1 MAEHLD
7 VIIVGAGL
15 SGIGAAVH
23 LKRDCPSKT
32 FTILEARDVIGG
44 TWDLFR
50 YPGIRSDSDMFTLGY
65 AFKPWRD
72 EKAIADGPSILAYV
86 KETATENGLEA
97 AIRFRHRVV
106 SASWSTPDARWT
118 IEIDVTDGEST
129 SRKTMTCGFFYVC
142 AGYYDYAGGYTP
154 SFPGCDRFE
163 GKVVHPQNWTKDIE
177 YQGKR
182 VIVIGSGATAVT
194 LVPELA
200 KKASHVTM
208 LQRSPTYVFSRPAED
223 KVANWMRDRMPA
235 HLAYGITRWKNVAL
249 GMLLYQMS
257 RRRPDKVKAWL
268 RSMTKSSVGDAVD
281 VDKHFNPR
289 YNPWDQRMCL
299 IPDGDLWDVL
309 KDGRASIV
317 TDTIETFTE
326 KGIKLTSGEEL
337 EADLIVTATGLKL
350 QFLGAAKVFVDGK
363 LVDTSSTMNYKGS
376 MFSDIP
382 NMVCTFGYTNAS
394 WTLKADLV
402 ANFVCRL
409 LNFMDKRSYRQAVPR
424 RMDPKLREEPFV
436 DFSSGYVQRA
446 VSELP
451 KQGSKMPWK
460 LYQNYALD
468 ILMLRLAAIDDGTLQ
483 FS

>member
-1 MAEHLD
+1 MTHFD
-7 VIIVGAGL
+7 VILVGAGL

-23 LKRDCPSKT
+23 LKRACPGKT
-32 FTILEARDVIGG
+32 FTIFESRSAIGG

-65 AFKPWRD
+65 SFKPWRE
-72 EKAIADGPSILAYV
+72 EKAIADGPSILRYV
-86 KETATENGLEA
+86 KETATENGLDA
-97 AIRFRHRVV
+97 SIRFRHRVV
-106 SASWSTPDARWT
+106 SASWSTPNARWT
-118 IEIDVTDGEST
+118 IEVDVTTDDGGTRRET
-129 SRKTMTCGFFYVC
+129 FTCGFFYVC
-142 AGYYDYAGGYTP
+142 AGYYDYEKGFTP
-154 SFPGCDRFE
+154 AFPGCDRF
-163 GKVVHPQNWTKDIE
+163 GGRIVHPQLWTDDIE
-177 YQGKR
+177 YEGKK

-200 KKASHVTM
+200 KKAAHVTM

-223 KVANWMRDRMPA
+223 KTANWMRDRFPA

-249 GMLLYQMS
+249 GMLFFQMS
-257 RRRPDKVKAWL
+257 RRRPEKMKAWL
-268 RSMTKSSVGDAVD
+268 RKMVRDGVGPAVD

-289 YNPWDQRMCL
+289 YNPWDQRVCL
-299 IPDGDLWDVL
+299 IPDGDLWEVL
-309 KDGRASIV
+309 KSGRAAIV

-326 KGIKLTSGEEL
+326 RGIKLTSGEEL
-337 EADLIVTATGLKL
+337 DADLIVTATGLKL
-350 QFLGAAKVFVDGK
+350 QFMGAATVVVDGQ
-363 LVDTSSTMNYKGS
+363 SIHPSNTMNYKGS

-402 ANFVCRL
+402 ADFVCRL
-409 LNFMDKRSYRQAVPR
+409 LQYMDKRGYKQCVPR
-424 RMDPKLREEPFV
+424 RLDPSVHEEPFV

-446 VSELP
+446 LGELP

-468 ILMLRLAAIDDGTLQ
+468 ILMLRLASVDDGTLR

>member
-1 MAEHLD
+1 MTEHKD

-23 LKRDCPSKT
+23 LKRACPNKT
-32 FTILEARDVIGG
+32 FAILEARDVIGG

-65 AFKPWRD
+65 SFKPWRA

-86 KETATENGLEA
+86 KETAKENGLEET
-97 AIRFRHRVV
+97 IRFRHRVV
-106 SASWSTPDARWT
+106 SASWSTKDARWT
-118 IEIDVTDGEST
+118 IEIDVTEDGATRRES
-129 SRKTMTCGFFYVC
+129 MTCGFFYVC

-154 SFPGCDRFE
+154 SFPGWDRFQ
-163 GKVVHPQNWTKDIE
+163 GRIVHPQNWTEDIE
-177 YQGKR
+177 YRGKK

-200 KKASHVTM
+200 KEAAHVTM
-208 LQRSPTYVFSRPAED
+208 LQRSPTYVFSRPAQD
-223 KVANWMRDRMPA
+223 KMANWMRDVLPA
-235 HLAYGITRWKNVAL
+235 HVAYGITRWKNVAL

-257 RRRPDKVKAWL
+257 RRRPDKVRAWL
-268 RSMTKSSVGDAVD
+268 RGMTKSAVGDAVD
-281 VDKHFNPR
+281 VDEHFNPR

-309 KDGRASIV
+309 KGGRASVV

-326 KGIKLTSGEEL
+326 KGVALTSGREL

-363 LVDTSSTMNYKGS
+363 QVEPSNTMNYKGS

-402 ANFVCRL
+402 SDYVCRL
-409 LNFMDKRSYRQAVPR
+409 LRYMDERGYKQAVPR
-424 RMDPKLREEPFV
+424 RTDASVSEEPFV

-446 VSELP
+446 ARELP

-468 ILMLRLAAIDDGTLQ
+468 ILMLRLAAVDDGTLK